1 MLNSA
6 VLKRVT
12 NNVKIRQGLLV
23 LHTAV
28 LKRVTNTVKIKTR
41 SADVTYCC
49 VKTSH
54 QYC

>member
-1 MLNSA
+1 M
-6 VLKRVT
+6 
-12 NNVKIRQGLLV
+12 

-28 LKRVTNTVKIKTR
+28 LKRVTNTVKIKKGLLMLHTAVLKRVTNTVKIMTR
-41 SADVTYCC
+41 SADVSYCC